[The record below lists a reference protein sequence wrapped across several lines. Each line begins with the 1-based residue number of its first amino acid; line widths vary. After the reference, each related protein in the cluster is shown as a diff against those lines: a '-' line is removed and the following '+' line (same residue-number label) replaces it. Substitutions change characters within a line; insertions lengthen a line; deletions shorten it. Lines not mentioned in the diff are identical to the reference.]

1 MSKES
6 RSLKN
11 INESLNYFQKVI
23 QSSGPIASSSYA
35 LLSCV
40 FLGLL
45 IGYYIDQKYSTSP
58 FGLLVGLFIGLVVG
72 FYQLAKLIWY
82 KK

>member
-1 MSKES
+1 MSKNS
-6 RSLKN
+6 NSLKN
-11 INESLNYFQKVI
+11 FNESMNYFQKVI
-23 QSSGPIASSSYA
+23 QSSGPIASCSYV

-40 FLGLL
+40 ILGLF

-58 FGLLVGLFIGLVVG
+58 LGLLVGLFTGLIVG
-72 FYQLAKLIWY
+72 FYQLAKLMWY

>member
-11 INESLNYFQKVI
+11 VNESLNYFQKII
-23 QSSGPIASSSYA
+23 QSSGPIASSSYS
-35 LLSCV
+35 LISCV

-45 IGYYIDQKYSTSP
+45 IGYYIDQQYLTSP
-58 FGLLVGLFIGLVVG
+58 FGLLVGLFIGLIVG